1 MLMFFST
8 EVGQVVEEL
17 DKVLAF
23 NDLLIS
29 FKNRSDID
37 RLARGVG
44 PVSLVGEFPDRVSII
59 WFFSSFIF

>member
-1 MLMFFST
+1 MFFST
-8 EVGQVVEEL
+8 GASQVVEEL

-29 FKNRSDID
+29 FKNHPDID

-44 PVSLVGEFPDRVSII
+44 PVSLAGEFPD
-59 WFFSSFIF
+59 

>member
-1 MLMFFST
+1 MFFST
-8 EVGQVVEEL
+8 GASQVVEEL

-29 FKNRSDID
+29 FKNHSDID

-44 PVSLVGEFPDRVSII
+44 PVSLAGEFPDRVSV
-59 WFFSSFIF
+59 FVFIYFLVLS